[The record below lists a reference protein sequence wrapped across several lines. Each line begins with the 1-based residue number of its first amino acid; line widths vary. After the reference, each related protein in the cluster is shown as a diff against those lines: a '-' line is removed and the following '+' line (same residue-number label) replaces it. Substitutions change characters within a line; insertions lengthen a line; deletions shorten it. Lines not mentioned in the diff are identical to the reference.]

1 MHFGDPR
8 SVEAALADGSLSR
21 ESVRKCVKRI
31 LEMISKTA
39 GKRI

>member
-8 SVEAALADGSLSR
+8 SVEAALENGSLSR

-31 LEMISKTA
+31 LEMIAKTA
-39 GKRI
+39 GKRM